1 MVKPGGKMTL
11 TAGQFAWYLD
21 LNETP
26 VLGTKPCLHFSE
38 LVILIKTQS
47 PESLWPVFSSQCQW
61 NSSRK
66 QKHPKNIM
74 QTNTLFLKIS

>member
-47 PESLWPVFSSQCQW
+47 PESL
-61 NSSRK
+61 
-66 QKHPKNIM
+66 
-74 QTNTLFLKIS
+74 